1 MSSSNTFSN
10 IETSLLSIFRWIL
23 IAALFLLIIA
33 TGLLFVVGVSKI
45 PYTTPEPEPARTAP
59 KPNVSSSDFLSRL
72 KEVSPDKT
80 PNQAQAPT
88 PAAIA
93 PDSTEAAFRGQSE
106 RLWVH
111 VSKYQSDCGI
121 ATPLSRNEFI
131 ESLRQTPLKR
141 ILELRGINYAASQD
155 EFVKAT
161 LGSEDVIKLC
171 KSGRGG
177 LFFAVIEFH
186 RENWDKQV
194 KAAELFESQESER
207 IAAFKRKQENIAEEN
222 KATAMKLFMASA
234 IAFGLFMSVALFL
247 VFARIE
253 ANLRGTLNVLQVSK

>member
-1 MSSSNTFSN
+1 MPSGNTFSN
-10 IETSLLSIFRWIL
+10 METSLLSIFRWIL
-23 IAALFLLIIA
+23 IVALFLLIIA

-45 PYTTPEPEPARTAP
+45 PYTTQDPEPARTAP
-59 KPNVSSSDFLSRL
+59 NPNVLSSDFLSKL

-80 PNQAQAPT
+80 PQQAQAQP
-88 PAAIA
+88 PLSIA
-93 PDSTEAAFRGQSE
+93 LDSAEAAYRSQSE

-111 VSKYQSDCGI
+111 ISKYQSDCGI
-121 ATPLSRNEFI
+121 SAALTKSDFI

-141 ILELRGINYAASQD
+141 IMELRGTNYAASQD

-161 LGSEDVIKLC
+161 LGSEDIIRLC

-177 LFFAVIEFH
+177 LFFAAIEFH

-194 KAAELFESQESER
+194 KAADLFESQEAER
-207 IAAFKRKQENIAEEN
+207 IAAFKRKQENIAEDN

-253 ANLRGTLNVLQVSK
+253 ANLRGTLNVRQVSE